1 MLVDDEPDIIL
12 ALKTVLEE
20 NEFKV
25 DSFIDPVLALK
36 NFKAD
41 LYDLLVFDIKMSQLN
56 GFELYLEIRKIDRTI
71 KVCFLTAL
79 SEFVEYDEF
88 KKDVSPKSGERYF
101 IAKPIDNERMLERV
115 NEMITS
121 Y

>member
-1 MLVDDEPDIIL
+1 LLVDDEPDVIV

-25 DSFIDPVLALK
+25 DSFVDPVLALK
-36 NFKAD
+36 NFEAD
-41 LYDLLVFDIKMSQLN
+41 LYDLLVFDIKMPQLN
-56 GFELYLEIRKIDRTI
+56 GFELYREIRKIDPTT

-79 SEFVEYDEF
+79 SEFQEYDEF

-101 IAKPIDNERMLERV
+101 IAKPIDNETMLERV
-115 NEMITS
+115 NEMIAS
-121 Y
+121 Q

>member
-1 MLVDDEPDIIL
+1 MLVDDEPDIVL
-12 ALKTVLEE
+12 ALRTVLEE

-56 GFELYLEIRKIDRTI
+56 GFALYLEIRKIDRTI

-79 SEFVEYDEF
+79 GEFV
-88 KKDVSPKSGERYF
+88 
-101 IAKPIDNERMLERV
+101 
-115 NEMITS
+115 
-121 Y
+121 

>member
-1 MLVDDEPDIIL
+1 LLVDDEPDVIL

-25 DSFIDPVLALK
+25 DSFIDPALALK

-41 LYDLLVFDIKMSQLN
+41 LYDLLVFDIKMPQLN

-79 SEFVEYDEF
+79 SEFQEYNEF

-101 IAKPIDNERMLERV
+101 IAKPIDNETMLERV

-121 Y
+121 